1 MFNASMAIGSQDLY
15 DTYQRDNDCIFIVQ
29 ALLYIKGAYIVYMDS
44 SCTYRVYELTKFKK
58 N

>member
-29 ALLYIKGAYIVYMDS
+29 ALLYIKGAYIVYMD
-44 SCTYRVYELTKFKK
+44 CHAHIVYM